1 MRKMEKKNQT
11 RIQNNFQN
19 KGQLIVMKKREMN
32 DWTKILQI
40 EIFFLSDI

>member
-11 RIQNNFQN
+11 RIQNDFQRT
-19 KGQLIVMKKREMN
+19 GQLIVMKKREMN

-40 EIFFLSDI
+40 EIFFLSEI

>member
-1 MRKMEKKNQT
+1 MEKKKNLT

-19 KGQLIVMKKREMN
+19 TGQLIVMKKREMN